1 MKNTGAGNVHRNVTK
16 YQKTRKTE
24 RKYAKHD
31 HLKNDKEKE
40 KYET

>member
-24 RKYAKHD
+24 RKYAKLD
-31 HLKNDKEKE
+31 QFEK
-40 KYET
+40 